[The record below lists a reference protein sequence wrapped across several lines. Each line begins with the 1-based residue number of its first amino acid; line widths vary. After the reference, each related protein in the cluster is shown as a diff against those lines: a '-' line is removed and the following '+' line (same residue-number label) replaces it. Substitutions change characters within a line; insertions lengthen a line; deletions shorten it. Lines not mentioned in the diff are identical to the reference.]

1 MLITLRVVMMAK
13 NKSGRL
19 VVELWCEGNVEEEY
33 FKGLT
38 GELELGH
45 VRFDIK
51 NLGGGNYGSIWRKLK
66 NPYLD
71 KVMIVVDLDR
81 AKCDKVEAE
90 NLDKL
95 ISYVKKNKGN
105 RFLFLTCENFEDW
118 LRYHFIDGAQKSRE
132 RMYEKFGVRGE
143 QDFKRDCENIYER
156 VKQKGGD
163 IAYAESYFGNLRE
176 RQGVFC
182 DEDCGIIKKANI
194 GNLQSTLCKF
204 REVVRNLKP

>member
-1 MLITLRVVMMAK
+1 MMAK

-19 VVELWCEGNVEEEY
+19 VVELWCEGKVEEEY
-33 FKGLT
+33 FKGLI
-38 GELELGH
+38 GELELDH
-45 VRFDIK
+45 VGFKIK
-51 NLGGGNYGSIWRKLK
+51 NLRGGNYGSIWRRLERD
-66 NPYLD
+66 PYLD

-81 AKCDKVEAE
+81 AKSDKMEAE

-95 ISYVKKNKGN
+95 ISYVKKNKGSQ
-105 RFLFLTCENFEDW
+105 FLFLTCENFEDW
-118 LRYHFIDGAQKSRE
+118 LRYHFVDGTQKSRE
-132 RMYEKFGVRGE
+132 RMYEKIGVQGA

-163 IAYAESYFGNLRE
+163 IAHAESYFGNLRE

-182 DEDCGIIKKANI
+182 DVCCKMVERAKVSD
-194 GNLQSTLCKF
+194 LQSTLCDF